1 MDMSLSKL
9 QELVMDREA
18 WWAAVHGVAEWD
30 TTERL
35 NCVLITSRTKWLLWE
50 SALLLL
56 QLVYWFT
63 DRTVLMARME
73 VMLEFNNINFLS
85 SRLIHI
91 LLATMTSN
99 VPLRDLIYFPWQIIF
114 FELEMPFHHGIATC
128 IIFLDLDSLSLLIC
142 ISSITGFHTRL
153 LTGELTTLQK
163 EKCDRLLTAW
173 SYCMDTQSP

>member
-114 FELEMPFHHGIATC
+114 FWVGNALSSWNSNMHHLSGLGFALPAHMHLKHHRIPYTASDRWAHHIAKGEM
-128 IIFLDLDSLSLLIC
+128 
-142 ISSITGFHTRL
+142 
-153 LTGELTTLQK
+153 
-163 EKCDRLLTAW
+163 W
-173 SYCMDTQSP
+173 